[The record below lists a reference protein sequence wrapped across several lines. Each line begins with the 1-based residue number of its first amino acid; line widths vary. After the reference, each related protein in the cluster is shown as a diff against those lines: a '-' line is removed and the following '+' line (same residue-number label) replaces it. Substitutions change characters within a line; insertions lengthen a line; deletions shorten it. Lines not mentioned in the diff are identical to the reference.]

1 VSALPKAIA
10 LLDRLLA
17 EQRIT
22 DRAREVVLNH
32 LSSTQ
37 CRVEDA
43 LVETG
48 VLPEAFLLKWLA
60 SQHHTRFVSTER
72 LERAEVERAVLA
84 MVPQRIAEKHLIFPV
99 FFDASDKSLAVVAA
113 DPDDDETLR
122 ELSLSSGASEVRA
135 FVARPLA
142 IRASIRKHYG
152 GDPHAFRKMD
162 AGIGARSSP
171 IDYERGF
178 VTDRSAMRGAVP
190 TPPPPSRSSLAQRP
204 SSPIEQRGIE
214 LPPELVP
221 MRRSEAAFDGVGDT
235 GLLAVPTALLGLS
248 DSPNLARVAP
258 APAQPSRPEPPPVP
272 APPRPP
278 AEALQRPSDLEVVN
292 VLVSLLESQR
302 NELRGH
308 SAQVARLMLKVGVHM
323 GLPPQEIAAL
333 RLCGLLHDVGK
344 PSNYHLTALNVAEYE
359 GHRLQAAKSHLAP
372 VRLFD
377 RGTLPR
383 TTVEGISALYE
394 RFDGQGF
401 PDHRAG
407 KDIPFGARLLAIVE
421 TYADLTSNVRN
432 PFRKVLP
439 AKAAVSVLGRYRD
452 KLFDGNLLD
461 VFRMAALGEEI
472 ASGILHDRPTV
483 LVVDP
488 DVEDTTVLEL
498 RLAEQGYGVL
508 PCRTAEH
515 ALTRLGQG
523 GIDFVITEAELP
535 PRDGLAFV
543 EQLRSARAHADLPV
557 LVLTRR
563 ADRASVDRGFS
574 LGILDYMIKPAAAE
588 VVIAKVRNALAR
600 ISPAAAGRG
609 VSGQLSEMP
618 LPDVLQVLG
627 RSKKTG
633 LLRIQAG
640 GLSGE
645 LALCQGAIHDARFR
659 QLRGEEAVYAML
671 GLSEGHFLLDPGVT
685 PEGRVVHKQLD
696 ELLLEG
702 MRRLDETADHG
713 AATDFAITRV
723 DEA

>member
-1 VSALPKAIA
+1 

-22 DRAREVVLNH
+22 PQAREVVLNH
-32 LSSTQ
+32 VTATQ
-37 CRVEDA
+37 CRMEDA

-60 SQHHTRFVSTER
+60 SLHHTRFVSTER

-84 MVPQRIAEKHLIFPV
+84 MVPQHIAEKHLLFPV

-113 DPDDDETLR
+113 DPDDADTLR
-122 ELSLSSGASEVRA
+122 ELSLSSGASDVRA

-162 AGIGARSSP
+162 AGIGVRSAQVEY
-171 IDYERGF
+171 DRGF
-178 VTDRSAMRGAVP
+178 VTERGSARVSIP
-190 TPPPPSRSSLAQRP
+190 TPPPPGRSSLAQRP
-204 SSPIEQRGIE
+204 SLPLEQRAID
-214 LPPELVP
+214 LPVALVP
-221 MRRSEAAFDGVGDT
+221 RRSESAFDGVGDT
-235 GLLAVPTALLGLS
+235 GLLAVPTALLGTS
-248 DSPNLARVAP
+248 DKPRPARIAP
-258 APAQPSRPEPPPVP
+258 PPARPEPPPT
-272 APPRPP
+272 PPRPP
-278 AEALQRPSDLEVVN
+278 AEAVQRPSELEVVN

-308 SAQVARLMLKVGVHM
+308 SAQIARLMLKVGLHM
-323 GLPPQEIAAL
+323 GLPPQEVSAL

-344 PSNYHLTALNVAEYE
+344 PGNYHLTALNVAEYE
-359 GHRLQAAKSHLAP
+359 SHRLQAAKSYLAP

-383 TTVEGISALYE
+383 TTVEGISSLYE

-452 KLFDGNLLD
+452 TLFDGNLLD

-488 DVEDTTVLEL
+488 DAEDTTVLEL
-498 RLAEQGYGVL
+498 RLAEQGYAVL

-515 ALTRLGQG
+515 ALTRLSQG
-523 GIDFVITEAELP
+523 GVDFVITEAELP

-543 EQLRSARAHADLPV
+543 EQLRSARAHANVPV

-563 ADRASVDRGFS
+563 SDRTSVDRGFA
-574 LGILDYMIKPAAAE
+574 LGVLDYMIKPAAAE

-600 ISPAAAGRG
+600 ISPAAASRG

-645 LALCQGAIHDARFR
+645 LSLGQGAIHDARFR
-659 QLRGEEAVYAML
+659 QLRGEDAVYAML
-671 GLSEGHFLLDPGVT
+671 GLSEGHFLLDPGVA
-685 PEGRVVHKQLD
+685 PEARVVHKPLD

-713 AATDFAITRV
+713 ATTDFAITRV